1 MGNSTIINKKGYIFG
16 RDTYSII
23 RLESYFLKENQIKE
37 ERERIILEA
46 MEKLFLGR
54 DDAILAMIYYDWNTD
69 KLDTWYDNKE
79 QNKINSGIVISEE
92 LKAKFQKD
100 NIESNGD
107 ICLICEEIYKNNLD
121 CLSCGHQ
128 FCEECWTN
136 YLKQKLNFP
145 ITVLEMEC
153 PQNECTCRVYEKF
166 YYKYIKDEKLLSILN
181 KAIYNNFID
190 KNKDISQCPN
200 PKCHYF
206 FKTKNHSNQEIK
218 CLCKTSYCYKCS
230 RESHN
235 PCPCDLIQKWN
246 ILLNNYF
253 NITSNEVKNN
263 IWILENTK
271 ECPNCHIRL
280 EKINGCSSMVCDK
293 KIGGCGHKFCNIC
306 GIDWENHSETNYNC
320 NKYIFD
326 VINGE
331 EKNNILDENRLFFY
345 YIRYKNYINSIE
357 TCDNLKIIINEK
369 IKIIEFT
376 LSDKK
381 MDLSLMNEALNCIID
396 SKKNL
401 MNSYIFAYFMQDN
414 NEKQLYEHSQGI
426 LESNTEKLHISL
438 NNLLEMIDID
448 VNKFQILFEE
458 NGISII
464 NLISVVNKFRKAFI
478 EEIENKYISYLD
490 NNLLSI

>member
-1 MGNSTIINKKGYIFG
+1 MGNSTIKNNKEHIFG

-23 RLESYFLKENQIKE
+23 RPESYFLKENQIKE
-37 ERERIILEA
+37 ERERIISEA

-54 DDAILAMIYYDWNTD
+54 DDAILAMIYYDWDTD

-79 QNKINSGIVISEE
+79 QNKINSGIVVSEE
-92 LKAKFQKD
+92 LKAKFQKG
-100 NIESNGD
+100 NIKSNGD
-107 ICLICEEIYKNNLD
+107 ICLICEESYKNNLD
-121 CLSCGHQ
+121 CLSCEHQ

-145 ITVLEMEC
+145 ITVLETEC

-206 FKTKNHSNQEIK
+206 FKTRNHSNQEIK

-230 RESHN
+230 KESHI

-253 NITSNEVKNN
+253 NITTNEEKNN
-263 IWILENTK
+263 KWILENTK
-271 ECPNCHIRL
+271 ECPNCHIRI
-280 EKINGCSSMVCDK
+280 EKIKGCISMVCDK
-293 KIGGCGHKFCNIC
+293 KIGGCGHQFCYIC
-306 GIDWENHSETNYNC
+306 GIDYKNHSENNCNC

-326 VINGE
+326 VKKE
-331 EKNNILDENRLFFY
+331 EEKAKQIREEFKNNILDEEILEEILMMENKRLFFY

-369 IKIIEFT
+369 IKIIEF
-376 LSDKK
+376 
-381 MDLSLMNEALNCIID
+381 SLMIKIW
-396 SKKNL
+396 
-401 MNSYIFAYFMQDN
+401 
-414 NEKQLYEHSQGI
+414 
-426 LESNTEKLHISL
+426 
-438 NNLLEMIDID
+438 
-448 VNKFQILFEE
+448 V
-458 NGISII
+458 
-464 NLISVVNKFRKAFI
+464 
-478 EEIENKYISYLD
+478 YL
-490 NNLLSI
+490 